1 MFLFVLNVHEELTLL
16 LSPLILI
23 GGINVKVNADGY
35 VAIVHDVV
43 DTYID
48 TIPWLV
54 AEDDT
59 LNWFK
64 VHWSGDY
71 PGSSEV
77 SSRNSIGRGLSL
89 IYDLHLMLNT
99 CPLF

>member
-1 MFLFVLNVHEELTLL
+1 MYTKSLHFFD

-77 SSRNSIGRGLSL
+77 SSIGTASL
-89 IYDLHLMLNT
+89 FFSTVYV
-99 CPLF
+99 

>member
-1 MFLFVLNVHEELTLL
+1 M
-16 LSPLILI
+16 
-23 GGINVKVNADGY
+23 
-35 VAIVHDVV
+35 AIVHDVV
-43 DTYID
+43 DTYVD

-77 SSRNSIGRGLSL
+77 SSIGTASLFLLFCSLSHALILIHVLSL
-89 IYDLHLMLNT
+89 NNRLIHVQPTDVNSCLAAT
-99 CPLF
+99 VCARQS

>member
-1 MFLFVLNVHEELTLL
+1 M
-16 LSPLILI
+16 
-23 GGINVKVNADGY
+23 
-35 VAIVHDVV
+35 AIVHDVV
-43 DTYID
+43 DTYVD

-54 AEDDT
+54 AQDDT

-77 SSRNSIGRGLSL
+77 SS
-89 IYDLHLMLNT
+89 
-99 CPLF
+99 

>member
-1 MFLFVLNVHEELTLL
+1 MQSLHFF
-16 LSPLILI
+16 I
-23 GGINVKVNADGY
+23 GGVNVKVNADGY

-43 DTYID
+43 DTHID

-77 SSRNSIGRGLSL
+77 SSISTASLFLSTVFE
-89 IYDLHLMLNT
+89 M
-99 CPLF
+99 FRA

>member
-1 MFLFVLNVHEELTLL
+1 MFGLNVHAELTLL
-16 LSPLILI
+16 LSLLILI

-43 DTYID
+43 DTYVD

-77 SSRNSIGRGLSL
+77 SSIDTPSLFLSNV
-89 IYDLHLMLNT
+89 YEMFHLMLNN
-99 CPLF
+99 CPLS